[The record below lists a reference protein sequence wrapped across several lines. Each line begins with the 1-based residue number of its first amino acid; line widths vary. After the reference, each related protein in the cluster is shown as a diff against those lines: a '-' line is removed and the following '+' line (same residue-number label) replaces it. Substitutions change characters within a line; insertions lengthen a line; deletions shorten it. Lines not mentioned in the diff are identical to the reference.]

1 LSTDLNNLRKPDE
14 FNYWTIGKSELIYDN
29 TRTPALNI
37 LFGTR
42 AKVFYEFFQKLNNFD
57 TRLSV
62 IGLDFRNYIPLF
74 RNIILANRFAASTSM
89 GTEKLIYYLGSVDN
103 WLNLSPATSTFNRN
117 MQIDRSQNYA
127 FQALASNLRG
137 FNQNI
142 RNGNSFALIN
152 SEIRFPVFST
162 LSKKPLKSDFISNFQ
177 LIAFGDIG
185 TAWTGRT
192 PYSSDNSFNTQ
203 VITSGPITVSLKRK
217 QEPIVGGYGWGL
229 RSKLFGYFV
238 RLDWA
243 WGVDSGIVQPRITYL
258 SISTD
263 F

>member
-1 LSTDLNNLRKPDE
+1 
-14 FNYWTIGKSELIYDN
+14 
-29 TRTPALNI
+29 
-37 LFGTR
+37 
-42 AKVFYEFFQKLNNFD
+42 
-57 TRLSV
+57 
-62 IGLDFRNYIPLF
+62 
-74 RNIILANRFAASTSM
+74 M